1 MKLRGRLLLVTGVVV
16 LLPLLGLQFLGGVE
30 RLLRQGQEQAVLAGA
45 RALTSILPLPDTVPV
60 AAGGFYVHAARQPL
74 LLDGYGDDWQ
84 AWLDVTD
91 RFGPG
96 VERVQRPPDAALSA
110 DRPLALAL
118 AEAPAGLHVL
128 IRMRDTDV
136 RFAAPGAAGERVE
149 LRLAGSGGSER
160 LVIEPAAPG
169 GIARTLS
176 AGAVVRGDWQV
187 HAAGWNLELRI
198 PGRVDVD
205 ALGVNVVDVDA
216 DGRARLG
223 SDAPR
228 PLIRRAPALDAL
240 LARNVPP
247 GARAWIVDPAGWVLA
262 DAARGASPNMVIDAY
277 ADAPSPWQALLFER
291 LAGDALARTRP
302 PGPFAAR
309 LTGPDVAAAANGAVE
324 PVWMMLTGDERAP
337 GARVRVAVP
346 MNREDGAGARLVLER
361 DADALMLLASDAM
374 LRLVGISLLTFVLA
388 AGVLLAFAAWLSL
401 RIRRLQRSAE
411 RAVADDG
418 RVTGRLSPADG
429 SDELADLSR
438 SMGRLLERLRVH
450 QQYLRTLADRLA
462 HELRTPLT
470 MIDSS
475 LNNLDQRL
483 DEAEPANPAEL
494 RRYIERA
501 GQGSRRLNAIFR
513 AMSQAARLEEALID
527 EPFERFDLAA
537 LAHEYCAARAADAA
551 GPLVGPEAGVEA
563 FLNGSPD
570 LVCQLLDKLV
580 DNALGFVSN
589 EGRVEVGVAAGDGAV
604 RVWVENDGPRID
616 AAQAESLFEPMVS
629 HRRSAGEVRH
639 LGLGLFIARLIVERH
654 GGRIEARPT
663 ARGTRVE
670 CAFPRVDPETSQ
682 A

>member
-16 LLPLLGLQFLGGVE
+16 VLPLLGLQFLGGVE

-45 RALTSILPLPDTVPV
+45 RALASVLPLPETVPV
-60 AAGGFYVHAARQPL
+60 AADGFYVHVARQPL

-96 VERVQRPPDAALSA
+96 VERVQRPPGAELSA
-110 DRPLALAL
+110 ARPLALAL
-118 AEAPAGLHVL
+118 AGAPSGLHVL

-136 RFAAPGAAGERVE
+136 RFAAPGAAGDRVE
-149 LRLAGSGGSER
+149 LRLDGPGGSER
-160 LVIEPAAPG
+160 LVIDPAAPG
-169 GIARTLS
+169 GIARTLA

-198 PGRVDVD
+198 PGRVRVD
-205 ALGVNVVDVDA
+205 ALGLSVVDVDA

-223 SDAPR
+223 SAAPR

-247 GARAWIVDPAGWVLA
+247 GARAWIVDSAGWVLA
-262 DAARGASPNMVIDAY
+262 DAVGVVAAS
-277 ADAPSPWQALLFER
+277 ADRERAAAAPSPWQALLFER

-302 PGPFAAR
+302 PGAFAAR
-309 LTGPDVAAAANGAVE
+309 LAGPDVAAAANGAVE
-324 PVWMMLTGDERAP
+324 PVWMMAADDERAP

-346 MNREDGAGARLVLER
+346 MDNENGAGARLVLER
-361 DADALMLLASDAM
+361 DADALMLLASDAV
-374 LRLVGISLLTFVLA
+374 LRLMGISLLTFVLA
-388 AGVLLAFAAWLSL
+388 AGVLLAFAARLSL

-418 RVTGRLSPADG
+418 RVTGRLSPAGG
-429 SDELADLSR
+429 SDELADLSH

-475 LNNLDQRL
+475 LNNLDERL

-537 LAHEYCAARAADAA
+537 LARAYCAARAADAA
-551 GPLVGPEAGVEA
+551 APLVGPEVGVEA
-563 FLNGSPD
+563 CVTGSPD

-580 DNALGFVSN
+580 DNALGFVSAD
-589 EGRVEVGVAAGDGAV
+589 GRVHVGVAAGDGAV
-604 RVWVENDGPRID
+604 RLWVENDGPRID
-616 AAQAESLFEPMVS
+616 AVQAESLFEPMVS
-629 HRRSAGEVRH
+629 HRRSAGEIRH

-670 CAFPRVDPETSQ
+670 CAFPRVAPETDQ